1 MSSRIQ
7 SPKQTNK
14 ENRFP
19 FSSKQIGV
27 HINVFHYSIQA
38 RLKNSGLKD
47 RIYLVESYYSHNN
60 RDLYEQQIQTSQVEI
75 MLLDDCH
82 LQSTADWSESVEYL
96 VMRTNVLNQL
106 HQVCVQ
112 LQIPRPISYISLTF
126 SSLPF

>member
-1 MSSRIQ
+1 LDDLCKSIVDARFHEQKVSLWCWPNPWNDLLPQ
-7 SPKQTNK
+7 SNSWCWLSK
-14 ENRFP
+14 
-19 FSSKQIGV
+19 FS
-27 HINVFHYSIQA
+27 NQA

-82 LQSTADWSESVEYL
+82 LQSTADWKESVEYL

-106 HQVCVQ
+106 HQVGSK
-112 LQIPRPISYISLTF
+112 LQMW
-126 SSLPF
+126 SS